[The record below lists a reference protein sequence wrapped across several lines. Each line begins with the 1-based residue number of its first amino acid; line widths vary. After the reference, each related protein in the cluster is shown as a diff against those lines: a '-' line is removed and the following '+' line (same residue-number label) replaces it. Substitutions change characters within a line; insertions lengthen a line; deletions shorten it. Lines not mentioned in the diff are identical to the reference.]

1 MLLWVWQQAS
11 KLALGCY
18 GCKFRRGCPREEVT
32 SDCCWDTW
40 LELHWSV
47 LTSSREGSEEGRQTV
62 KHHDRELTLFLSS
75 AVRLSL
81 YRSSTVFHFVIR
93 SAVEKSLRFNSDSFS
108 ASVFF
113 FFSFCGNVAAVG
125 RRGVT
130 DVEKV
135 FTEAHKGSQ
144 YRWGS
149 VTFTRWRLSERR
161 GPWDSGDRPPDTVR
175 ALYSWQ
181 VKMMKYAFLVAE
193 NTESVRR
200 QRRCP

>member
-1 MLLWVWQQAS
+1 MAASSGEAVRERKWRRTVVGTRDWSCTDLFWQA
-11 KLALGCY
+11 AGREV
-18 GCKFRRGCPREEVT
+18 RRGGRQ
-32 SDCCWDTW
+32 
-40 LELHWSV
+40 WSITTESSHSSFHPQFASV
-47 LTSSREGSEEGRQTV
+47 FTAVPPSLTS
-62 KHHDRELTLFLSS
+62 LFAALS
-75 AVRLSL
+75 
-81 YRSSTVFHFVIR
+81 
-93 SAVEKSLRFNSDSFS
+93 KSLCALTATRFRP
-108 ASVFF
+108 ACFF